1 MGSAMFFM
9 PESPYFLITRGKDSE
24 AEKSLKWLRGSQ
36 YDITEEIGDLQKTF
50 EEQSQTGSVSIK
62 QLLTEVTKNLLSSN
76 VYL

>member
-62 QLLTEVTKNLLSSN
+62 QLLTEVTKKPIKF
-76 VYL
+76 